1 MGTFSPKSAGH
12 FKSVIKEG
20 LIADGISMAGVYSRG
35 RDYLSQEADRNS
47 IFRFMTFTS
56 EP

>member
-1 MGTFSPKSAGH
+1 MSPKSDAH

-20 LIADGISMAGVYSRG
+20 LIADGISMAGVYLRG
-35 RDYLSQEADRNS
+35 RDYLVSQEADRNS